1 MSHAYLFP
9 GQGSQSIG
17 MLAEMASVYP
27 EVKQTF
33 EQGSEILKQDLWSM
47 VSAGPEEDLNRTEN
61 TQPVMLCASVA
72 VWRIWDKQFTNP
84 PALMAGHSF
93 GEYTALV
100 CSGALEFETAVPLA
114 RFRGEVMQQAVP
126 EGQGAMAA
134 VLGLENEKLAEVCTE
149 ASQGQVVEAVN
160 FNAPGQVVIAG
171 NTEAVARAIE
181 AAKAAGAKRA
191 VTLPLSVPSHSSLMQ
206 PAAEKMRE
214 YLNDITLNTPEIKV
228 IHNADVKVHTSD
240 EDIKDALYRQ
250 LFNPVRWV
258 GTIQSMITQGTKT
271 FVELGPGKVLTGL
284 GKRIDRSVPCYGVHD
299 VKSLEQALEKLQ
311 EQVG

>member
-17 MLAEMASVYP
+17 MLAELASEYP
-27 EVKQTF
+27 EVEQTF
-33 EQGSEILKQDLWSM
+33 TQGSEILKQDLWAL
-47 VSAGPEEDLNRTEN
+47 VKDGPEEDLNRTEN
-61 TQPVMLCASVA
+61 TQPIMLCASVA
-72 VWRIWDKQFTNP
+72 VWKVWSENYSGKP
-84 PALMAGHSF
+84 SMMAGHSF

-100 CSGALEFETAVPLA
+100 CAGVLDFEEVVPLA

-126 EGQGAMAA
+126 QGQGAMAA
-134 VLGLENEKLAEVCTE
+134 VLGLENDKLAQVCID

-171 NTEAVARAIE
+171 DSDAVNRAIDV
-181 AAKAAGAKRA
+181 AKEAGAKRA
-191 VTLPLSVPSHSSLMQ
+191 VILPLSVPSHSSLMR
-206 PAAEKMRE
+206 PAAEKLQE
-214 YLNDITLNTPEIKV
+214 YLADITLQSSDVNIL
-228 IHNADVKVHTSD
+228 HNADVEVHTSA

-258 GTIQSMITQGTKT
+258 ESIQSMVSNGVDR

-284 GKRIDRSVPCYGVHD
+284 SKRIDRSVPCYCVHD
-299 VKSLEQALEKLQ
+299 LKSLEQALEKLD
-311 EQVG
+311 

>member
-1 MSHAYLFP
+1 MSYAYLFP

-17 MLAEMASVYP
+17 MLAELADEYP

-33 EQGSEILKQDLWSM
+33 EQGSEILKQNLWEL
-47 VSAGPEEDLNRTEN
+47 VSAGPAEDLNRTEN
-61 TQPVMLCASVA
+61 TQPIMLCASVA
-72 VWRIWDKQFTNP
+72 TWRIWNAQYSSP

-100 CSGALEFETAVPLA
+100 CAGTLDFETAVPLA

-134 VLGLENEKLAEVCTE
+134 VLGLENDKLAEVCAE

-171 NTEAVARAIE
+171 DADAVTRAIDT
-181 AAKAAGAKRA
+181 AKAAGAKRA
-191 VTLPLSVPSHSSLMQ
+191 VILPLSVPSHSSLMQ
-206 PAAEKMRE
+206 PAAEKMQD
-214 YLNDITLNTPEIKV
+214 YLSDIKLNLSQVKV
-228 IHNADVKVHTSD
+228 IHNADVKVHTTD

-258 GTIQSMITQGTKT
+258 GTIQSMVAQGVDR

-284 GKRIDRSVPCYGVHD
+284 VKRIDRAVPCYSVYD
-299 VKSLEQALEKLQ
+299 LKSLQTALEKL
-311 EQVG
+311 EQQK